1 MVFFS
6 TTESFLLLHTNVLWK
21 TAKQWLN
28 TRALNLSDGAGVGS
42 PWGTDW
48 LPSSRITQETKGK
61 KILGLAQKGER
72 LEQFLYRN
80 VLIAVT
86 CFSKFMHFFC
96 FMPYRGGDKIKSLMD
111 TNSDES
117 KPVFFS
123 MGWKRNGYN
132 NYCNW
137 IQISISRASESDS
150 WYWFGSADPYHW
162 LTGPYPDPA
171 QDADQH
177 F

>member
-1 MVFFS
+1 MS
-6 TTESFLLLHTNVLWK
+6 
-21 TAKQWLN
+21 
-28 TRALNLSDGAGVGS
+28 ALNLSDGAGVSS
-42 PWGTDW
+42 PGEKDLW
-48 LPSSRITQETKGK
+48 PSTRFTQETEGK
-61 KILGLAQKGER
+61 IFLSLAYGGER

-123 MGWKRNGYN
+123 MG
-132 NYCNW
+132 
-137 IQISISRASESDS
+137 
-150 WYWFGSADPYHW
+150 
-162 LTGPYPDPA
+162 
-171 QDADQH
+171 
-177 F
+177 